1 MKNRSFISI
10 FAILFAVTF
19 TASSC
24 DDMLTPELKR
34 YSENYAQDSVYSAFG
49 ILKSLQ
55 NVGSRSVLLD
65 AARSDL
71 SATGTYTSDS
81 IKSIADFEN
90 PEDGDNDLLNAA
102 DYYHIINSCNFYMAR
117 VDTLI
122 EKNGVPEMK
131 REYAQ
136 IQAIRAWTYLQLVRF
151 YGSVPFITEPV
162 STTEQA
168 SYLEKNA
175 PRVNKTNLADML
187 LEAGLY
193 RAYELQKQYGMPK
206 YGNVSNGAQSFPS
219 ERLFVPIQL
228 VLGDAYLMQNQYQ
241 KAAETYYDYLTDTK
255 IGSPYD
261 RNEVYKVG
269 CGTNYRD
276 GQIVSYTLNSSDWAD
291 CMRFNND
298 EQLFI
303 TVGAANAALGK
314 MTTDLVQTFGFKTS
328 SSVSGSSSG
337 WISVE
342 PNERYQQILPS
353 KNYLT
358 LNEAQSYCKWKLDN
372 GVTTIIYLDD
382 LADGRLYGTAPEYEF
397 TRGEKARIIDKYA
410 VGSNLQS
417 SSMFGSSY
425 MHFSN
430 QYQISLYRKALL
442 YLRFAEAINRLG
454 FPQIAFGV
462 LKDGLWRQT
471 FPTLDRKTIDGN
483 KYYINKKDTLG
494 IFLPKKDEAGN
505 VIVDSLGVA
514 LLDTCLFAD
523 GYAADTTLI
532 QRNVP
537 YLSAEPKAYAG
548 GMYYL
553 SLDEMVRA
561 ENYKFLSEFWTKST
575 WDNTPLEEGNFRA
588 GIHSRG
594 CGNTGGYQDTV
605 YTYAKMVAKKVA
617 AERARLNN
625 LTYQSQVELENRLH
639 VGDVLL
645 TESAVLPDSIAA
657 LYADVTR
664 ITDDEVINAVEDLII
679 DECAL
684 ETAFEGHRFTDLL
697 RFADHKTE
705 AGINGNDWF
714 AWKMA
719 RRNNAVTDD
728 ASVYDAGI
736 YAKMQDNTYK
746 YFQLPKKK

>member
-71 SATGTYTSDS
+71 STTGIYTSDS

-90 PEDGDNDLLNAA
+90 PEDGDNKLLNAA

-117 VDTLI
+117 VDTLL

-162 STTEQA
+162 ATTEQA
-168 SYLEKNA
+168 TYLEKNA

-193 RAYELQKQYGMPK
+193 RAYELQKQYGMPN
-206 YGNVSNGAQSFPS
+206 YGEINNGYS
-219 ERLFVPIQL
+219 RYTTLRMFVPIQL

-255 IGSPYD
+255 IGSPND
-261 RNEVYKVG
+261 RNEVFKVG
-269 CGTNYRD
+269 YETNYRD
-276 GQIVSYTLNSSDWAD
+276 GQIAGYTLRSNDWAE
-291 CMRFNND
+291 CMKFNTD
-298 EQLFI
+298 EQLFVTI
-303 TVGAANAALGK
+303 GAANSTMGK
-314 MTTDLVQTFGFKTS
+314 MLTDVAQTFGFKTS
-328 SSVSGSSSG
+328 STVSGSSGSV
-337 WISVE
+337 SVE
-342 PNERYQQILPS
+342 PNESYQQILPS
-353 KNYLT
+353 KNYLS
-358 LNEAQSYCKWKLDN
+358 LNEQQHYCKWESQN
-372 GVTTIIYLDD
+372 GVETIIYFDD

-397 TRGEKARIIDKYA
+397 TRGEKSRIIDKYA
-410 VGSNLQS
+410 IGSMLYS
-417 SSMFGSSY
+417 STSWGASSNFFSM
-425 MHFSN
+425 
-430 QYQISLYRKALL
+430 QYYITLYRKALL
-442 YLRFAEAINRLG
+442 YLRFAEAINRMG

-471 FPTLDRKTIDGN
+471 FPTLDYKTIDGN

-514 LLDTCLFAD
+514 VLDTCLFAD

-537 YLSAEPKAYAG
+537 YLSSEPKAYAG
-548 GMYYL
+548 GMYYVT
-553 SLDEMVRA
+553 LDEMVRA
-561 ENYKFLSEFWTKST
+561 EKYKFLSEFWTKDL
-575 WDNTPLEEGNFRA
+575 WNNQELESGNFRA

-594 CGNTGGYQDTV
+594 CGNTGGHQDTV

-617 AERARLNN
+617 ANRARLNG
-625 LTYQSQVELENRLH
+625 LPYQSQVELENRLH
-639 VGDVLL
+639 IGDMLL
-645 TESAVLPDSIAA
+645 TESAVLPDSVAA
-657 LYADVTR
+657 QYADVTR
-664 ITDDEVINAVEDLII
+664 ITDDEIINAVEDLII

-697 RFADHKTE
+697 RFADHKTD
-705 AGINGNDWF
+705 AGMNGNDWF

-719 RRNNAVTDD
+719 RRNNSATDD
-728 ASVYDAGI
+728 ASMYDAGI
-736 YAKMQDNTYK
+736 YAKMQDDTYK
-746 YFQLPKKK
+746 FFQLPKKK

>member
-19 TASSC
+19 TVSSC

-49 ILKSLQ
+49 ILRSLQ

-71 SATGTYTSDS
+71 STTGTYTSDS
-81 IKSIADFEN
+81 IKNIADFEN
-90 PEDGDNDLLNAA
+90 PEDGDNTLLNAA

-151 YGSVPFITEPV
+151 YGSVPFITEPIA
-162 STTEQA
+162 STEQA

-193 RAYELQKQYGMPK
+193 RAYELQKQYGMPN
-206 YGNVSNGAQSFPS
+206 YGEINNGASRYPTQ
-219 ERLFVPIQL
+219 RMFVPIQL

-261 RNEVYKVG
+261 RNESYKVG
-269 CGTNYRD
+269 YETNYRD
-276 GQIVSYTLNSSDWAD
+276 GQIAGYTLNAGNWAD
-291 CMRFNND
+291 CMEFSRD
-298 EQLFI
+298 EQLFVTI
-303 TVGAANAALGK
+303 GAANSTMGK
-314 MTTDLVQTFGFKTS
+314 MLTDVAQTFGFKTS
-328 SSVSGSSSG
+328 STVSGSSG
-337 WISVE
+337 YVSVE
-342 PNERYQQILPS
+342 PNESYQQILPS
-353 KNYLT
+353 KNYLS
-358 LNEAQSYCKWKLDN
+358 LNEQQHYCRWRSEN
-372 GVTTIIYLDD
+372 GVETIIYFDD

-397 TRGEKARIIDKYA
+397 TRGEKSRIIDKYA
-410 VGSNLQS
+410 IGSMLYSGS
-417 SSMFGSSY
+417 SFGSSFN
-425 MHFSN
+425 HFSI
-430 QYQISLYRKALL
+430 QYHITLYRKALL
-442 YLRFAEAINRLG
+442 YLRFAEAINRMG

-471 FPTLDRKTIDGN
+471 FPTLDYKTIDGN

-514 LLDTCLFAD
+514 VLDTCLFVD

-532 QRNVP
+532 QKNVP
-537 YLSAEPKAYAG
+537 YLSSEPKAYAG
-548 GMYYL
+548 GMYYVT
-553 SLDEMVRA
+553 LDEMVRA
-561 ENYKFLSEFWTKST
+561 EKYKFLSEFWTKET
-575 WDNTPLEEGNFRA
+575 WNNQELENGYFRA

-594 CGNTGGYQDTV
+594 CGQTGGYQDTV

-617 AERARLNN
+617 ANRARLNG
-625 LTYQSQVELENRLH
+625 LPYQSQVELENRLR

-657 LYADVTR
+657 QYADVIR

-684 ETAFEGHRFTDLL
+684 ETAYEGHRFTDLL
-697 RFADHKTE
+697 RFADHKTD
-705 AGINGNDWF
+705 AGMNGNDWF

-719 RRNNAVTDD
+719 RRNNSVTDD
-728 ASVYDAGI
+728 ASIYDAGI
-736 YAKMQDNTYK
+736 YAKMQDDTYK
-746 YFQLPKKK
+746 FFQLPKKK

>member
-49 ILKSLQ
+49 ILRSLQ

-71 SATGTYTSDS
+71 STTGTYTSDS
-81 IKSIADFEN
+81 IKNIADFEN
-90 PEDGDNDLLNAA
+90 PEDGDNTLLNAA

-151 YGSVPFITEPV
+151 YGSVPFITEPIA
-162 STTEQA
+162 STEQA

-193 RAYELQKQYGMPK
+193 RAYELQKQYGMPN
-206 YGNVSNGAQSFPS
+206 YGEINNGYTRYPTL
-219 ERLFVPIQL
+219 RMFVPIQL

-269 CGTNYRD
+269 YETNYRD
-276 GQIVSYTLNSSDWAD
+276 GQIAGYTLNAGNWAD
-291 CMRFNND
+291 CMGFSRD
-298 EQLFI
+298 EQLFVTI
-303 TVGAANAALGK
+303 GAANSTMGK
-314 MTTDLVQTFGFKTS
+314 MLTDVAQTFGFKTS
-328 SSVSGSSSG
+328 STVSGSSGSV
-337 WISVE
+337 SVE
-342 PNERYQQILPS
+342 PNESYQQILPS
-353 KNYLT
+353 KNYLS
-358 LNEAQSYCKWKLDN
+358 LNEQQHYCKWRSEN
-372 GVTTIIYLDD
+372 GVETIIYFDD

-397 TRGEKARIIDKYA
+397 TRGEKSRIIDKYA
-410 VGSNLQS
+410 IGSMLRS
-417 SSMFGSSY
+417 SSSFGSSFN
-425 MHFSN
+425 HFSM
-430 QYQISLYRKALL
+430 QYHITLYRKALL
-442 YLRFAEAINRLG
+442 YLRFAEAINRMG

-471 FPTLDRKTIDGN
+471 FPTLDYKTIDGN

-514 LLDTCLFAD
+514 IVDTCLFAD

-537 YLSAEPKAYAG
+537 YISSEPKAYAG
-548 GMYYL
+548 GMYYVT
-553 SLDEMVRA
+553 LDEMVRA
-561 ENYKFLSEFWTKST
+561 EKYKFLSEFWTKET
-575 WDNTPLEEGNFRA
+575 WNNQELENGYFRA

-594 CGNTGGYQDTV
+594 CGQTGGYQDTV
-605 YTYAKMVAKKVA
+605 YTYTKMVAKKVA
-617 AERARLNN
+617 ANRARLNG
-625 LTYQSQVELENRLH
+625 LPYQSQVELESRLH

-657 LYADVTR
+657 QYADVIR
-664 ITDDEVINAVEDLII
+664 ITNDEVINAVEDLII

-705 AGINGNDWF
+705 AGMNGNDWF

-719 RRNNAVTDD
+719 RRNNSVTED
-728 ASVYDAGI
+728 ASIYDAGI
-736 YAKMQDNTYK
+736 YAKMQDDTYK
-746 YFQLPKKK
+746 FFQLPKKK